1 MNYFDRMKRKT
12 FYLFFLILALLVSCS
27 KSPEVIEEAISEEEP
42 PAEPGFISIWL
53 PPYLPEDLVKGYHLA
68 EGLVEYQDQGFAD
81 LTLDVSDESLVA
93 EWIYALTAPFPTVTD
108 GIASRDLIQ
117 FWSGGQPSNL
127 PFDEILVD
135 GGTKAIFERLWG
147 PASIPNVR
155 VISKSELLSAA
166 WEKRTSWA
174 IIPFERIEPLWK
186 VIALDGQSLLDKAF
200 NLSPYPLKVPFSVV
214 GDPNKAADFQSR
226 FGGGSADPVFPV
238 TNRDPDQ
245 LTTVMVTG
253 VTALVR
259 GTAYMMEL
267 NGMTYPAI
275 DIGDLLRSAD
285 ILHISNEISFS
296 PTCPKPFARPDHD
309 ANLIFCSKPEYIQL
323 LEAIGT
329 DVVELTGD
337 HFIDQS
343 DESMLYT
350 IDMYEQ
356 RGWQYYGGGRNFED
370 GIAPALFEHNGNRI
384 AFLGC
389 NAKPLGYSTASE
401 TSPGAVHCD
410 MPLMAEKVREV
421 KAQGYQPIFTFQH
434 LEYYSY
440 GINPNVAGEFYQ
452 AADAGAVIV
461 SGSQAHIPHALEFY
475 KGSLIHYGLGNLFF
489 DQFKESMDQ
498 RRAFIDVHVFYGNQ
512 HIGTKLVTIQFIDL
526 ARTRFMT
533 DEERVELLENI
544 FFASGW

>member
-1 MNYFDRMKRKT
+1 MKYKSLLV
-12 FYLFFLILALLVSCS
+12 FSLIFALLVSCS
-27 KSPEVIEEAISEEEP
+27 KSPEVAEQEIPEEEP
-42 PAEPGFISIWL
+42 PDAPGFVSIWL
-53 PPYLPEDLVKGYHLA
+53 PPYLPEDLVRNFRPSD
-68 EGLVEYQDQGFAD
+68 GLVRYTDQSSAD
-81 LTLDVSDESLVA
+81 LTLDVSDEAIVS
-93 EWIYALTAPFPTVTD
+93 EWVYALAAPFPTVTD
-108 GIASRDLIQ
+108 GIASRDLVQ
-117 FWSGGQPSNL
+117 FWNGNQQSNL
-127 PFDEILVD
+127 PFDELLVD
-135 GGTKAIFERLWG
+135 GGTKAIFERIWG
-147 PASIPNVR
+147 PASLTNVR
-155 VISKSELLSAA
+155 VISKNELLSTA
-166 WEKRTSWA
+166 WDKRTSWA
-174 IIPFERIEPLWK
+174 IIPFEMIEPQWK
-186 VIALDGQSLLDKAF
+186 VIALDGQSPLNKAF
-200 NLSPYPLKVPFSVV
+200 NPPLYPLKVPFSVI
-214 GDPNKAADFQSR
+214 GNPNSVAEFQSQ
-226 FGGGSADPVFPV
+226 FGHDSAAPVFPV
-238 TNRDPDQ
+238 TNRDVDK

-259 GTAYMMEL
+259 GTAYLMER

-296 PTCPKPFARPDHD
+296 PTCPNPFAKPEND
-309 ANLIFCSKPEYIQL
+309 ANLVFCSKPEYIQL

-343 DESMLYT
+343 DESMLFT

-356 RGWQYYGGGRNFED
+356 RGWQYYGGGRNYDD

-401 TSPGAVHCD
+401 TRPGAVHCD

-421 KAQGYQPIFTFQH
+421 IAKDYQPIFTFQH

-440 GINPNVAGEFYQ
+440 GINSNVVDEFHQ

-461 SGSQAHIPHALEFY
+461 SGSQAHMPHGFEFY
-475 KGSLIHYGLGNLFF
+475 KSSLIHYGLGNLFF
-489 DQFKESMDQ
+489 DQFKESMEQ
-498 RRAFIDVHVFYGNQ
+498 RKAFVDVHVFYGNQ
-512 HIGTKLVTIQFIDL
+512 YIGTQLVTIQFIDL

-533 DEERVELLENI
+533 IEERTELLEKI

>member
-1 MNYFDRMKRKT
+1 MKQK
-12 FYLFFLILALLVSCS
+12 FFLIALIAIALLGSCS
-27 KSPEVIEEAISEEEP
+27 RLPKEPAQEILEESEPETE
-42 PAEPGFISIWL
+42 FISIWL
-53 PPYLPEDLVKGYHLA
+53 PPYLPEDLAKDFHQPD
-68 EGLVEYQDQGFAD
+68 ELVRYTDQDGAD
-81 LTLDVSDESLVA
+81 LILDVSNEALVS
-93 EWIYALTAPFPTVTD
+93 EWIYALAAPFPTVAD
-108 GIASRDLIQ
+108 GIVFRDLEQ
-117 FWSGGQPSNL
+117 FWRGSQSTEL
-127 PFDEILVD
+127 PFDELLVD

-147 PASIPNVR
+147 PASLANVR
-155 VISKSELLSAA
+155 VVTRNDLLSTA
-166 WEKRTSWA
+166 WDQRTSWA
-174 IIPFERIEPLWK
+174 IIPFELIEPQWK
-186 VIALDGQSLLDKAF
+186 VIAVDGQSPLDKSF
-200 NLSPYPLKVPFSVV
+200 NPSLYPLKVPFSVV
-214 GDPNKAADFQSR
+214 GDSVKVADFQNE
-226 FGGGSADPVFPV
+226 FGVNSADPVFSM
-238 TNRDPDQ
+238 TNRNADQ

-296 PTCPKPFARPDHD
+296 PTCPKPFAQPENDLR
-309 ANLIFCSKPEYIQL
+309 LVFCSKPEYIQL
-323 LEAIGT
+323 LESVGT

-343 DESMLYT
+343 DEAMLFT
-350 IDMYEQ
+350 LDMYDQ

-370 GIAPALFEHNGNRI
+370 GIEPALFEHNGNRI

-389 NAKPLGYSTASE
+389 NAKPLGYSRASE

-410 MPLMAEKVREV
+410 MPLMAQKVREV
-421 KAQGYQPIFTFQH
+421 LAEGYQPIFTFQH

-440 GINPNVAGEFYQ
+440 GINSNVVREFHQ

-461 SGSQAHIPHALEFY
+461 SGSQAHMPHAMEFY
-475 KGSLIHYGLGNLFF
+475 KDSLIHYGLGNLFF
-489 DQFKESMDQ
+489 DQYKESMEQ
-498 RRAFIDVHVFYGNQ
+498 RKAFIDIHVFYDNRY
-512 HIGTKLVTIQFIDL
+512 IGTQLVTIQFIDL

-533 DEERVELLENI
+533 SEERTELLLNI